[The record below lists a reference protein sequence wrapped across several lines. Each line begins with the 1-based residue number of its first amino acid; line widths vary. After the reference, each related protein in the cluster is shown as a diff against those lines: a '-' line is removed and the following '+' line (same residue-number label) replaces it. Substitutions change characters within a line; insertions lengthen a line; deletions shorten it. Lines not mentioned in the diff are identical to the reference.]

1 MINAI
6 NILFELLIYLLLIR
20 IILSWLPHNRFHPII
35 DFIYQVTEPLLS
47 PFRNMINPIGGVD
60 LSPIIVFFLLRL
72 IQNYLIT
79 FLLSI

>member
-1 MINAI
+1 MINTI

-20 IILSWLPHNRFHPII
+20 IVLSWIPHNRLHPII
-35 DFIYQVTEPLLS
+35 DFIYQITEPLLK

-72 IQNYLIT
+72 VQNYLVS